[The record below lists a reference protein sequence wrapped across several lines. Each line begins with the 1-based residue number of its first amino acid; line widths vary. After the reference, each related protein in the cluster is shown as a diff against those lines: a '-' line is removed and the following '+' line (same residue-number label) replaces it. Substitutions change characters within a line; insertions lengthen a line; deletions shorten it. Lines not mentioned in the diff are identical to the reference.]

1 MSDAQSRA
9 EAKLWR
15 NAAAGLAS
23 EMEALMTVLNRM
35 VFKENPLPMPPSVS
49 LYKLTVKAI
58 EAAEN
63 GDVETMGRTLRE
75 ARNLVGI
82 PGEDL

>member
-15 NAAAGLAS
+15 NAATGLAN
-23 EMEALMTVLNRM
+23 ELEALMTLLNNM
-35 VFKENPLPMPPSVS
+35 VFKENPLPMPPSVK
-49 LYKLTVKAI
+49 LYKLTVEAI
-58 EAAEN
+58 EAAES

-75 ARNLVGI
+75 ARHLVGI